1 MITLSIQTNEYCCF
15 DKCIFI
21 LIFWYSL
28 SLLSLL
34 TLYSIMRRKELYISI
49 LFLLGIISSCNRT
62 PKDDG
67 IAPPPLFPQPKSVE
81 VNTNGGYSLNTV
93 TGDTLK
99 PIILESGDTLITG
112 VPIPA
117 KGKIIHPDS
126 VSKPQRFKVPAQN
139 QLTQK
144 NAHPNVHPIP
154 DELTE
159 IPVNKD
165 SLTKILL
172 GEIAKNDTLHYI
184 LNSTGDTV
192 KTGVPIPAKG
202 KSVPTTRPQPTPAL
216 PPAFKDAAIAN
227 LQYLDV
233 DQGMNSSYV
242 FSILED
248 KNGNLWFGTFGGG
261 VSMYNGET
269 FTHFTEK
276 EGLSNNIVRSML
288 EDKNVPTSV
297 GIWFGTHGGGVS
309 MYNGKTFTHFT
320 EKEGL
325 SNNIVYSILE
335 DKNGNLWVGTEKGL
349 NVIAFGGMARIGAQ
363 TQNEK
368 KTPRITIH
376 TFQKGDGLKGLD
388 FFSNSAF
395 IDSKNRAWWGC
406 GKGLE
411 MLDLNKFNTSQ
422 NPPAVHLRQ
431 LDINEQFID
440 YRNITD
446 SLGNEIE
453 FNGVQKFENYPLH
466 LELPYDKNHLT
477 FHFAAIDW
485 SAPHKI
491 KYSYRM
497 LGLNDNWSAATHE
510 AKAEYRNLPY
520 GTYTFQVS
528 AIGESGEWSEPFEYT
543 FTIHPPW
550 WHTTWFRVCYV
561 SCFVLLLYL
570 LYRWRTN
577 SLRERQIVLEKTV
590 DERTKEIVHQKLIVE
605 EKHKEI
611 TDSINYAERIQR
623 SFLAT
628 KELLDEHLQDYFV
641 YFQPK
646 DVVSGDFYWA
656 AKLNNGSF
664 ALCCADSTGHGVP
677 GAIMSILN
685 ISSLEKS
692 TEKNN
697 SPSEILNETRRII
710 IERLKKDGSP
720 DGGKDGM
727 DASLI
732 VLNKEK
738 TKLVCALANNPIW
751 ILRHSTEVATGYEI
765 IEIEPDKMPVGK
777 HDKDQILFTQKEFGL
792 QKGDKIF
799 AFTDGFADQ
808 FGGPKGKKFKYSKL
822 KELFLENADKEMN
835 FQSQIINLKFNEWKG
850 DLEQVDDVCIIG
862 IRI

>member
-242 FSILED
+242 F
-248 KNGNLWFGTFGGG
+248 
-261 VSMYNGET
+261 
-269 FTHFTEK
+269 
-276 EGLSNNIVRSML
+276 
-288 EDKNVPTSV
+288 
-297 GIWFGTHGGGVS
+297 
-309 MYNGKTFTHFT
+309 
-320 EKEGL
+320 
-325 SNNIVYSILE
+325 SILE